1 MLFSA
6 VNEIAYLLSAPM
18 INSLLPVVVA
28 ELPVVVAE
36 LPGAWCPW

>member
-28 ELPVVVAE
+28 ELP
-36 LPGAWCPW
+36 GAWCPW